1 MGAMTTVA
9 TMMTASMWRQR
20 ACNGGD
26 DGGDGGVDGNGCVTA
41 AMAAAEGEDGM
52 VCFPL
57 TRQCDGDD
65 DGGGGGGED
74 GNGWTKAAMAEADGA
89 DGVATMVA
97 ADGVD
102 GAVCSLLAG
111 WCDVDDDSG
120 DGGDDG
126 IGCGAAAMA
135 ATDGADGVVCFLLA

>member
-1 MGAMTTVA
+1 M
-9 TMMTASMWRQR
+9 
-20 ACNGGD
+20 
-26 DGGDGGVDGNGCVTA
+26 A
-41 AMAAAEGEDGM
+41 AMAAAEGADGV
-52 VCFPL
+52 VCFPS
-57 TRQCDGDD
+57 TRQGDGDD

-97 ADGVD
+97 ADGAD
-102 GAVCSLLAG
+102 GAVCSLLAV
-111 WCDVDDDSG
+111 WCDGDDDSG

-135 ATDGADGVVCFLLA
+135 ATDVVTATAGRRR